1 MDDVRAWLLGGFAIL
16 ISAGSLLYSMLQGS
30 KGDRREEIVDVIER
44 ISAVEDAHASHSERM
59 ARIEERLH
67 HLPDKDTVHRIAI
80 NVLEVKAD
88 TKSQNETLRS
98 LAEDVKRITK
108 AI

>member
-1 MDDVRAWLLGGFAIL
+1 MDDVRAWLLGGVALL
-16 ISAGSLLYSMLQGS
+16 ISGCSFVYTMLQNT
-30 KGDRREEIVDVIER
+30 KGDRREEIIDVIER

-67 HLPDKDTVHRIAI
+67 HMPDKDTVHRIAI